1 MDTPGRTRPTRDEL
15 RHDVWLAG
23 VLVVAAVLSAALG
36 AVAGMY
42 NQDPAIAAWSVP
54 YALAITAPLAL
65 RRRYP
70 ITVGIIVSV
79 VYFVATTLRVPDGF
93 VGQIALFIGVYT
105 IGAWV
110 DDRRR
115 ATLARWVIIS
125 AMFVWLIISTFQ
137 AATGPTEDGL
147 SRVGTFSPFMAY
159 MLIQFFFNIAYF
171 GGAYFL
177 GDRAYAAA
185 IQRGALEERTREL
198 EREREVTAAQ
208 AVALDRVQIAREL
221 HDVVAHHVS
230 AMGVQAGAA
239 RTVLGVN
246 PDGAREMMTG
256 IETSARAA
264 IDELHDL
271 LRTLRADG
279 TDDAST
285 GAATGPL
292 SVAPST
298 LRLSAIDELA
308 RHASEN
314 GLPTTFTV
322 VGDPIDVP
330 DLVQVN
336 LFRIAQEALTNARK
350 HAGAEATADVRLR
363 YDADA
368 VELEV
373 TNTGHVR
380 ATSRAGGLGLIGMR
394 ERAAASRGEIEIGP
408 RARGGFLVRARIPL
422 DGAGTVRGASS
433 AAASSTAA
441 PSPAPSSTAAS
452 AASDSAT
459 SVEESTR

>member
-1 MDTPGRTRPTRDEL
+1 MNAPGRTRPTRDEL

-23 VLVVAAVLSAALG
+23 ALMLGAVLSAALG
-36 AVAGMY
+36 SVAGVY
-42 NQDPAIAAWSVP
+42 AESAAAASWTVP
-54 YALAITAPLAL
+54 YAIAITAPLAF
-65 RRRYP
+65 RRRWP
-70 ITVGIIVSV
+70 ITVGIVIAV
-79 VYFVATTLRVPDGF
+79 VYFVATSLRVPD
-93 VGQIALFIGVYT
+93 VYISQVALFMSVYT

-115 ATLARWVIIS
+115 ATIARWVIIGG
-125 AMFVWLIISTFQ
+125 MFVWLTVTSFQ
-137 AATGPTEDGL
+137 AATGPADEGF
-147 SRVGTFSPFMAY
+147 SRVGVFSPFIAF
-159 MLIQFFFNIAYF
+159 MLIQFLVNIAFF
-171 GGAYFL
+171 GGAFFL
-177 GDRAYAAA
+177 GDRAYTAAME
-185 IQRGALEERTREL
+185 RRDLEERTAEL

-271 LRTLRADG
+271 LRTLRDPDPDSAE
-279 TDDAST
+279 
-285 GAATGPL
+285 TGPL

-298 LRLSAIDELA
+298 LRLSGLSELA
-308 RHASEN
+308 QHATEN

-322 VGDPIDVP
+322 VGEPTNPP

-336 LFRIAQEALTNARK
+336 LYRIAQEALTNARR
-350 HAGAEATADVRLR
+350 HAGAGATADVRLR

-368 VELEV
+368 VEVEV
-373 TNTGHVR
+373 TNTGQVR
-380 ATSRAGGLGLIGMR
+380 ASSRPGGLGLVGMR
-394 ERAAASRGEIEIGP
+394 ERAAASRGDIHIGP
-408 RARGGFLVRARIPL
+408 RSRGGFIVRARIPV
-422 DGAGTVRGASS
+422 DSS
-433 AAASSTAA
+433 AHLTLQE
-441 PSPAPSSTAAS
+441 P
-452 AASDSAT
+452 
-459 SVEESTR
+459 TR